1 MARSRV
7 RQIFLLPIGSSEA
20 MSRLVKLAVLVFLL
34 SPTVVVRG
42 SGLIS
47 PIRKFDEFGDLNC
60 EDEYARLDNFAIQL
74 QQESQAKGL
83 IIFYGGKKFRGRLPK
98 RGEAEARAAR
108 LKPYLVRRR
117 GIPSSRL
124 IVVNGGY
131 AEEWHVEFWIVPPGL
146 SMPSPYTTVS
156 PKEIKFRKGKVSP
169 RAFRCRV

>member
-1 MARSRV
+1 M
-7 RQIFLLPIGSSEA
+7 L
-20 MSRLVKLAVLVFLL
+20 RLITFAIVVALL
-34 SPTVVVRG
+34 SPTLLARR
-42 SGLIS
+42 SRLIR
-47 PIRKFDEFGDLNC
+47 PTQKFDEFGDLNC

-117 GIPSSRL
+117 GIPSSRV

-131 AEEWHVEFWIVPPGL
+131 ADEWHVELWIVPPGL

-156 PKEIKFRKGKVSP
+156 PKE
-169 RAFRCRV
+169 